1 MMGAPA
7 RAPDPE
13 VAMPRS
19 RRDVLQ
25 TVLLVVAVLA
35 GLVAVRWAV
44 TGGSGRSLAPPALT
58 SAPSRPDRGPARTIA
73 APPRTRLSLGGRQP
87 IVVNPAGGTVTR
99 LPFNPRTRTVLFRQG
114 AHTVFLSNE
123 RAWAAPAGRVAPLRP
138 LGRALAVLPALVD
151 DRVWLVDA
159 RYGEPEAQLYE
170 LVEVGLADGRTHTRW
185 TLPYQAAPVAVLPSG
200 VLARD
205 PEDNL
210 QVVAPGSG
218 RVRTVLARAATFVDA
233 RDGRVAWV
241 EGRDLHVRD
250 LATGTDTVVPPP
262 PGSPDWY
269 ALGGPVPR
277 VACCYGLGAFD
288 PAGRTL
294 AVYTRLAG
302 PGAPGLAIVD
312 LVRGSAALLPGS
324 EDATPTGCLPCLGW
338 ASNGWLYFF
347 AAGPA
352 VTSIGAW
359 RGGAGPAGLLPL
371 DLDGV
376 LDSVPSA
383 LAAN

>member
-1 MMGAPA
+1 
-7 RAPDPE
+7 
-13 VAMPRS
+13 MPRS
-19 RRDVLQ
+19 RRDALQ
-25 TVLLVVAVLA
+25 SVLLVVAVLA

-58 SAPSRPDRGPARTIA
+58 SASPPPDRGPARTIA

-87 IVVNPAGGTVTR
+87 ILVNPASGTVTR
-99 LPFNPRTRTVLFRQG
+99 LPFNPSTRTTLFRQG
-114 AHTVFLSNE
+114 THTVFIANE
-123 RAWAAPAGRVAPLRP
+123 RAWAAPAGQAAPLRP
-138 LGRALAVLPALVD
+138 LGRALAVLPALAD
-151 DRVWLVDA
+151 DRVWLVVA
-159 RYGEPEAQLYE
+159 RYGEPEAQLFE

-200 VLARD
+200 ILARD

-218 RVRTVLARAATFVDA
+218 RVRTVLARAATFIDA
-233 RDGRVAWV
+233 RGSRVAWV

-250 LATGTDTVVPPP
+250 LASRTGTVVPPP

-269 ALGGPVPR
+269 AIGGPVPR

-288 PAGRTL
+288 PDGHTL

-312 LVRGSAALLPGS
+312 LVRGSARLLPGS

-347 AAGPA
+347 AAGPT
-352 VTSIGAW
+352 VTSVGAW
-359 RGGAGPAGLLPL
+359 GGGARPAGLLPL

>member
-1 MMGAPA
+1 
-7 RAPDPE
+7 
-13 VAMPRS
+13 MPRS
-19 RRDVLQ
+19 RRDALKS
-25 TVLLVVAVLA
+25 VLLVVAVLV

-44 TGGSGRSLAPPALT
+44 TGGPGRSLAPPAPT
-58 SAPSRPDRGPARTIA
+58 STPSRPDRGPARTIT
-73 APPRTRLSLGGRQP
+73 APPRARLSLGGRQP
-87 IVVNPAGGTVTR
+87 ILVNPANRTVTR

-114 AHTVFLSNE
+114 THTVFISDE
-123 RAWAAPAGRVAPLRP
+123 RAWAAPAGQAAPLRP

-159 RYGEPEAQLYE
+159 HYGGPEAQLFE

-185 TLPYQAAPVAVLPSG
+185 TLPYQAAPFAVLPSG

-210 QVVAPGSG
+210 QVVAPGTG
-218 RVRTVLARAATFVDA
+218 QVRTVLARAATFIDA
-233 RDGRVAWV
+233 RGSRVAWV
-241 EGRDLHVRD
+241 AGRDLHVRD

-288 PAGRTL
+288 PDGRTL
-294 AVYTRLAG
+294 AVYARLAG
-302 PGAPGLAIVD
+302 PGAPGLAVVD
-312 LVRGSAALLPGS
+312 LVRGSARLLAGS

-347 AAGPA
+347 AAGPTT
-352 VTSIGAW
+352 TSIGAW
-359 RGGAGPAGLLPL
+359 GGGDGPAGLLSL
-371 DLDGV
+371 DLDEV

>member
-1 MMGAPA
+1 
-7 RAPDPE
+7 
-13 VAMPRS
+13 MPRS
-19 RRDVLQ
+19 RRDALQ
-25 TVLLVVAVLA
+25 SVLLVIAVLA

-44 TGGSGRSLAPPALT
+44 TGGAGRSLAPPALT
-58 SAPSRPDRGPARTIA
+58 SVPSAPDRGPARRIA
-73 APPRTRLSLGGRQP
+73 AAPRTRLSLGGRQP
-87 IVVNPAGGTVTR
+87 IVVNPASGSVTR
-99 LPFNPRTRTVLFRQG
+99 LPFSPRTRTLLFRQG
-114 AHTVFLSNE
+114 GHTVFVSNE
-123 RAWAAPAGRVAPLRP
+123 RVWAAPAGQATPLRP
-138 LGRALAVLPALVD
+138 LGRALTVLPALVD

-159 RYGEPEAQLYE
+159 DYEGPETQLYE

-210 QVVAPGSG
+210 KVVAPGSG
-218 RVRTVLARAATFVDA
+218 RVRADVARAATFVDA
-233 RDGRVAWV
+233 RDDRVAWI

-250 LATGTDTVVPPP
+250 LATGADTVVPPP

-269 ALGGPVPR
+269 AIGGPVPR

-288 PAGRTL
+288 ADGRRL

-302 PGAPGLAIVD
+302 PGAPGMAIVD

-347 AAGPA
+347 AAGPD

-359 RGGAGPAGLLPL
+359 GGGAGPAGLLPL

-376 LDSVPSA
+376 LNSVPSA

>member
-1 MMGAPA
+1 
-7 RAPDPE
+7 
-13 VAMPRS
+13 MPRS
-19 RRDVLQ
+19 RRDALQ
-25 TVLLVVAVLA
+25 SVLLVVAVLA
-35 GLVAVRWAV
+35 GLVVVRWAA
-44 TGGSGRSLAPPALT
+44 TGGPSRSLAPSTPIMAPA
-58 SAPSRPDRGPARTIA
+58 RPDRGPARTITV
-73 APPRTRLSLGGRQP
+73 PPRTRLSLGGRQP
-87 IVVNPAGGTVTR
+87 IVVDPASGTVTR
-99 LPFNPRTRTVLFRQG
+99 LPFNPRSRTVLFRQG
-114 AHTVFLSNE
+114 THTVLVSNE
-123 RAWAAPAGRVAPLRP
+123 RAWAAPAGRAAPLRP
-138 LGRALAVLPALVD
+138 LGRALTVLPALVD

-159 RYGEPEAQLYE
+159 RYGGPEAQLYE

-218 RVRTVLARAATFVDA
+218 RVRAVLARAATFIDA
-233 RDGRVAWV
+233 RGSQVAWV
-241 EGRDLHVRD
+241 VGRDLHVRD

-269 ALGGPVPR
+269 ALGGPIPR
-277 VACCYGLGAFD
+277 AACCYGLGAFD
-288 PAGRTL
+288 PAGRKL

-302 PGAPGLAIVD
+302 PGAPGLAVVD
-312 LVRGSAALLPGS
+312 LVRGSARLLPGS

-347 AAGPA
+347 AAGTA
-352 VTSIGAW
+352 VAPIGAW
-359 RGGAGPAGLLPL
+359 GGGAAPAGVLSLGL
-371 DLDGV
+371 DRV
-376 LDSVPSA
+376 LDSVPNA

>member
-1 MMGAPA
+1 
-7 RAPDPE
+7 
-13 VAMPRS
+13 MPRL
-19 RRDVLQ
+19 RRDALQ
-25 TVLLVVAVLA
+25 SILLVLAVLA

-44 TGGSGRSLAPPALT
+44 TGGPSRSLAPPALT
-58 SAPSRPDRGPARTIA
+58 AAPSRPARGPAATIL

-87 IVVNPAGGTVTR
+87 IVVDPASATVAR
-99 LPFNPRTRTVLFRQG
+99 FPFDPQERTVLFRQG
-114 AHTVFLSNE
+114 AYTVLVSDE
-123 RAWAAPAGRVAPLRP
+123 RAYAVAAGRVAPLRP
-138 LGRALAVLPALVD
+138 LGRALTVLPALAG

-159 RYGEPEAQLYE
+159 HYGGPGAQLYE

-185 TLPYQAAPVAVLPSG
+185 TLPYQAAPVAVVANG

-210 QVVAPGSG
+210 QVVEPGTG
-218 RVRTVLARAATFVDA
+218 RVRAVLAQGATFIDA

-241 EGRDLHVRD
+241 AGRDLHVRD
-250 LATGTDTVVPPP
+250 LASGADTVVPPP

-277 VACCYGLGAFD
+277 AGCCYGLGAFA
-288 PAGRTL
+288 PGGRSL
-294 AVYTRLAG
+294 AVYARLAG
-302 PGAPGLAIVD
+302 PGAPGLAVVD
-312 LVRGSAALLPGS
+312 LIRGSARLIPGS

-359 RGGAGPAGLLPL
+359 DGAEGAAGLLPL
-371 DLDGV
+371 DLDRT

>member
-1 MMGAPA
+1 
-7 RAPDPE
+7 
-13 VAMPRS
+13 MPRS
-19 RRDVLQ
+19 RRDALQSVLF
-25 TVLLVVAVLA
+25 VVAVLA
-35 GLVAVRWAV
+35 CLVAVRWAV
-44 TGGSGRSLAPPALT
+44 TGGPGRSLAPPALT
-58 SAPSRPDRGPARTIA
+58 TAPSGPERGPARTVA

-87 IVVNPAGGTVTR
+87 ILVDPASGTVTP
-99 LPFNPRTRTVLFRQG
+99 LPFNPQSRTALFRQG
-114 AHTVFLSNE
+114 THTVFVSNE
-123 RAWAAPAGRVAPLRP
+123 RAWAAPAGRAAPLRP
-138 LGRALAVLPALVD
+138 LGRALTALPALAD

-159 RYGEPEAQLYE
+159 HYEGPESQLYE
-170 LVEVGLADGRTHTRW
+170 LVEVGLGDGRTRTRW

-210 QVVAPGSG
+210 QVVTPGSG
-218 RVRTVLARAATFVDA
+218 RVRTLLARAATFVDA
-233 RDGRVAWV
+233 RDDRVAWV

-250 LATGTDTVVPPP
+250 LATGADTVVPPP

-269 ALGGPVPR
+269 AIGGPVPR

-288 PAGRTL
+288 PDGRRL

-302 PGAPGLAIVD
+302 PGAPGMAIVD

-324 EDATPTGCLPCLGW
+324 EDATPIGCLPCLGW

-359 RGGAGPAGLLPL
+359 RGGGGPAGLLPL
-371 DLDGV
+371 HLDGV
-376 LDSVPSA
+376 LNSVPSA

>member
-1 MMGAPA
+1 
-7 RAPDPE
+7 
-13 VAMPRS
+13 MPRF
-19 RRDVLQ
+19 RRDAFQ
-25 TVLLVVAVLA
+25 SVLLVVAVLA

-44 TGGSGRSLAPPALT
+44 TGGLGQSLAPPALT
-58 SAPSRPDRGPARTIA
+58 SAPPRPDRGPARRIA

-87 IVVNPAGGTVTR
+87 LLVNPAGGTVTP

-114 AHTVFLSNE
+114 AHTVFVSDE
-123 RAWAAPAGRVAPLRP
+123 RAWAAPAGRAAPLRP
-138 LGRALAVLPALVD
+138 LGRALAVLPALAD

-185 TLPYQAAPVAVLPSG
+185 TLPYQAAPVAILPSG

-218 RVRTVLARAATFVDA
+218 RVRTALGKAATFVDA
-233 RDGRVAWV
+233 RDSRVAWV

-250 LATGTDTVVPPP
+250 LSTGTHTVVPPP

-269 ALGGPVPR
+269 NIGGPVPR

-288 PAGRTL
+288 LAGRRL
-294 AVYTRLAG
+294 AIYTRLAG
-302 PGAPGLAIVD
+302 PGAPGLAVVD

-324 EDATPTGCLPCLGW
+324 EDAIPTGCLPCLGW

-347 AAGPA
+347 AAGPG

-359 RGGAGPAGLLPL
+359 GGGAAPAGLLPL
-371 DLDGV
+371 DLDEV

>member
-1 MMGAPA
+1 
-7 RAPDPE
+7 
-13 VAMPRS
+13 MPRS

-25 TVLLVVAVLA
+25 SVLLVVAVLA
-35 GLVAVRWAV
+35 GLVAVRWSV
-44 TGGSGRSLAPPALT
+44 TGGSGRPFAPPAAT
-58 SAPSRPDRGPARTIA
+58 SAPSRPDRGPARRIA

-87 IVVNPAGGTVTR
+87 IVVNPASGTVAR
-99 LPFNPRTRTVLFRQG
+99 FPFDPRARTVLFRQG
-114 AHTVFLSNE
+114 AHTVVVSNE
-123 RAWAAPAGRVAPLRP
+123 RAWAVPAGRTAPLRL
-138 LGRALAVLPALVD
+138 LGRALTVLPALAD

-159 RYGEPEAQLYE
+159 RYGGPEAQLYE

-185 TLPYQAAPVAVLPSG
+185 TLPYQAAPVAVLSSG

-205 PEDNL
+205 PEENL
-210 QVVAPGSG
+210 QVVEPGSG
-218 RVRTVLARAATFVDA
+218 RVRAVLARAATFIDA

-241 EGRDLHVRD
+241 AGRDLHVRD
-250 LATGTDTVVPPP
+250 LATGADTVVPPP

-277 VACCYGLGAFD
+277 AGCCYGLGAFA
-288 PAGRTL
+288 PGGRTL
-294 AVYTRLAG
+294 AVYARLAG
-302 PGAPGLAIVD
+302 PGALGLAVVD

-352 VTSIGAW
+352 ITSIGAW
-359 RGGAGPAGLLPL
+359 GGGAGPAGLLSL
-371 DLDGV
+371 DVDRA

>member
-1 MMGAPA
+1 
-7 RAPDPE
+7 
-13 VAMPRS
+13 MPRS
-19 RRDVLQ
+19 RRDALQ
-25 TVLLVVAVLA
+25 SVLLVIAVLA

-44 TGGSGRSLAPPALT
+44 TGGPGRSLAPPALT
-58 SAPSRPDRGPARTIA
+58 SAPTRPDRGPAPRIV
-73 APPRTRLSLGGRQP
+73 APPRARLSLGGRQP
-87 IVVNPAGGTVTR
+87 ILVSPATGTVTP
-99 LPFNPRTRTVLFRQG
+99 LPFNPQTTRTVLFRQG
-114 AHTVFLSNE
+114 AHTVFVSDE
-123 RAWAAPAGRVAPLRP
+123 RAWAAPAGRAAPLRP

-185 TLPYQAAPVAVLPSG
+185 TLPYQAAPVAILPSG

-218 RVRTVLARAATFVDA
+218 RVRAVLAKAATFVDA
-233 RDGRVAWV
+233 RGGRVAWV

-250 LATGTDTVVPPP
+250 LKTGNDTVVPPP

-288 PAGRTL
+288 PAGRRL
-294 AVYTRLAG
+294 AIYTRLAG
-302 PGAPGLAIVD
+302 PGAPGLAVVD
-312 LVRGSAALLPGS
+312 LVRGSAALLAGS

-338 ASNGWLYFF
+338 STNGWLYFF
-347 AAGPA
+347 AAGPDA
-352 VTSIGAW
+352 TSIGAW
-359 RGGAGPAGLLPL
+359 GGGAAPAGLLPL
-371 DLDGV
+371 DLDEV

>member
-1 MMGAPA
+1 
-7 RAPDPE
+7 
-13 VAMPRS
+13 MPRS
-19 RRDVLQ
+19 RRDALQSVLF
-25 TVLLVVAVLA
+25 VVAVLA
-35 GLVAVRWAV
+35 CLVAVRWAV
-44 TGGSGRSLAPPALT
+44 TGGPGRSLAPPALT
-58 SAPSRPDRGPARTIA
+58 TAPSGPERGPARTVA

-87 IVVNPAGGTVTR
+87 ILVDPASGTVTP
-99 LPFNPRTRTVLFRQG
+99 LPFNPQSRTALFRQG
-114 AHTVFLSNE
+114 AHTVFVSNE
-123 RAWAAPAGRVAPLRP
+123 RAWAAPAGRAAPLRP
-138 LGRALAVLPALVD
+138 LGRALTALPALAD

-159 RYGEPEAQLYE
+159 HYEGPESQLYE
-170 LVEVGLADGRTHTRW
+170 LVEVGLGDGRTHTRW

-218 RVRTVLARAATFVDA
+218 RVRARLARAATFIDA

-250 LATGTDTVVPPP
+250 LASGADTVVPPP

-269 ALGGPVPR
+269 AIGGPVPR

-288 PAGRTL
+288 RDGRRL

-302 PGAPGLAIVD
+302 PGAPGVAVVD
-312 LVRGSAALLPGS
+312 LARGSAALLPGS

-347 AAGPA
+347 AAGPD

-359 RGGAGPAGLLPL
+359 GGGAGPAGLLSL

-376 LDSVPSA
+376 LNSVPSA